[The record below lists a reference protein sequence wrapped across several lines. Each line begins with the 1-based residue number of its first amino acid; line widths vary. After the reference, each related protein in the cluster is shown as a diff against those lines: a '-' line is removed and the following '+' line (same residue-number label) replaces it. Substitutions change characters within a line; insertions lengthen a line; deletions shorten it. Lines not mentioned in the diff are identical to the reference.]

1 MHTFVLFIH
10 DHGLN
15 YINLVFKC
23 FFRATLF
30 HAVEQSADNSQMD
43 SCPANRAWA
52 QGKRIKSE
60 AVVKLNLFIVA
71 LWLASPCFSQTPVPS
86 GVRQADKV
94 EAQSQQNI
102 PPPASVP
109 RTPVDPGKLKQDA
122 QELAT
127 LAASIPA
134 EVNQT
139 TMGMMPKD
147 LEQKLKRI
155 EKLAK
160 HLRSQISP

>member
-1 MHTFVLFIH
+1 
-10 DHGLN
+10 
-15 YINLVFKC
+15 
-23 FFRATLF
+23 
-30 HAVEQSADNSQMD
+30 
-43 SCPANRAWA
+43 
-52 QGKRIKSE
+52 
-60 AVVKLNLFIVA
+60 VKLTMFVITLG
-71 LWLASPCFSQTPVPS
+71 LAYPCFSQMPIPP

-102 PPPASVP
+102 PPASVQ
-109 RTPVDPGKLKQDA
+109 RTPLDFAKLKNDA

-127 LAASIPA
+127 LAASVPS

-147 LEQKLKRI
+147 LEQNLKRI

-160 HLRSQISP
+160 HLRSQISH